1 MNFCSE
7 CDNYLS
13 LQMKEMSSSV
23 VKDKLVYIC
32 KNCGFEKE
40 YNSFHGDGKKED
52 KNENCIYKNYYDKNE
67 ILKSNKNIMNYI
79 DKDPT
84 LPRVTNITCP
94 NEECVSN
101 TNFTEADFKKY
112 KSTVDREVVL
122 DKDGTLRN
130 EVVYIIINE
139 PDMIFQYVCCHCKS
153 NWTNA

>member
-13 LQMKEMSSSV
+13 LHMKEMSSSAG
-23 VKDKLVYIC
+23 KDKLMYIC

-40 YNSFHGDGKKED
+40 YNSFQKKS
-52 KNENCIYKNYYDKNE
+52 ENCIYRNYYDKNE
-67 ILKSNKNIMNYI
+67 ILKSNKNIMNNI

-101 TNFTEADFKKY
+101 RNFTESDFEKY
-112 KSTVDREVVL
+112 KTTTDKDVVL

-139 PDMIFQYVCCHCKS
+139 SDMIFQYVCCHCKS